1 MTTNVL
7 PQTVDLSP
15 QHWDLAHGIAMTL
28 VKANTDVNEL
38 KKSIAYLRSVAH
50 HPDAGS
56 RFFKFTG
63 ELVRERRLHRTQ
75 QTEGYYRSINETC
88 KDYLEPLKNQPAEM
102 LQILGWAARL
112 MRYYKDGGMPL
123 GEIPPPLGSR
133 LNSNS
138 DRPVE
143 EQAQRLAEIAEVL
156 SNVEFQVG
164 QILEATIISIKGN
177 KVTYE
182 ILGSLKLTQKEPK
195 MAGSLKE
202 GQKVQVKITDL
213 KEDGGIRKISLI

>member
-1 MTTNVL
+1 
-7 PQTVDLSP
+7 
-15 QHWDLAHGIAMTL
+15 
-28 VKANTDVNEL
+28 
-38 KKSIAYLRSVAH
+38 H

>member
-1 MTTNVL
+1 MTSTL
-7 PQTVDLSP
+7 LLESVDLSS
-15 QHWDLAHGIAMTL
+15 QYWDLAHGIAMTL
-28 VKANTDVNEL
+28 VKADTDVNEL
-38 KKSIAYLRSVAH
+38 SKSIAYLRSVAH
-50 HPDAGS
+50 HADAGS

-63 ELVRERRLHRTQ
+63 ELVREHRLHRTQ
-75 QTEGYYRSINETC
+75 QTKRYYQVIDETC
-88 KDYLEPLKNQPAEM
+88 KDYLEPLKNKPAEM

-123 GEIPPPLGSR
+123 GEIPPPLGSQ
-133 LNSNS
+133 LNSDS
-138 DRPVE
+138 DRPAE

-156 SNVEFQVG
+156 SSTEFEVG
-164 QILEATIISIKGN
+164 QQIEATVASIKGN

-195 MAGSLKE
+195 KAGSLKE
-202 GQKVQVKITDL
+202 GQVVQVEITDL